1 MGWDHVNSLWEV
13 YEELKKEGS
22 TIKEHVG
29 NNASEEKDVI
39 PVIGEPEK
47 KIRWA
52 DVVVNGREPGKKIGW
67 VDVVVNGKKGKKIE
81 ETKEGANAHSFV

>member
-1 MGWDHVNSLWEV
+1 MYYS
-13 YEELKKEGS
+13 YTS
-22 TIKEHVG
+22 TKQAIILIVG

-81 ETKEGANAHSFV
+81 ETKEGASAHSFV

>member
-22 TIKEHVG
+22 TIKERVG

-39 PVIGEPEK
+39 PVIGEPGK
-47 KIRWA
+47 KIKWA
-52 DVVVNGREPGKKIGW
+52 DVVVNGREPGKKIRW
-67 VDVVVNGKKGKKIE
+67 ADIVVNGKKIE